1 MATTGKPQTTF
12 VVSYGTLGETVA
24 QEMLTPVL
32 IAPRYAI
39 HDQYD
44 EKNTLGKFFVGS
56 KPGVKWPNLE
66 KDAKVDMTSGE
77 LFVKNAVIKL
87 NKTAIAAESITGNVI
102 KLADVKGTDFSVKSG
117 CTADLYSALEGVEVM
132 VGDRVIVGSGTELEE
147 AEIVDIRPEY
157 KNVVPSVVPSSNNQ
171 CAADVITADASKFT
185 AKKPASYLV
194 KFLEDG
200 SARAEISALT
210 GDGRYRTT
218 ETIGTATTVGTFGL
232 VIAVTDKVSTIKAE
246 DSFIVTASPKA
257 VSAYNE
263 IIVNESLSA
272 TGGSVYFA
280 TSRLSQEYTA
290 LSTAAWA
297 ATPDEITVAE
307 TAVVTVGSTTREL
320 VGGELRIAYRAL
332 LTDNAL
338 QLVSCVKEDIA
349 TFAGVVHP
357 NNPFGMMYGCA
368 SRVNGGFFYMV
379 PVAEDT
385 EDAYLEAIEYVG
397 TFEYLYA
404 PITAM
409 QTAAIQAATDAMI
422 ARYSTK
428 EIAKYKKTWFAPLST
443 RTSVVYGETVD
454 GDALVG
460 SVDDNGSLKLE
471 GSADAVVAGVRGG
484 DFARIYL
491 GASAN
496 DTTFSFKEYKVDS
509 VIDAT
514 TIKLADGRHTD
525 ISRVEFV
532 RTLNSHEY
540 AEKLAAEARSHADY
554 RINFVVSDELRW
566 GVFTGVDKIY
576 LAATLATMRSALPP
590 HAPMNELVVPGFTVS
605 DTYKWTDVD
614 YEVMNAGGCWI
625 VYNNENNETV
635 TYHQI
640 TTISDGTIAEEDSA
654 VSNGDAIVR
663 ALRTAV
669 RPLASGKANVSGALL
684 NLIDKTLRSEISFIM
699 GKEYA
704 DIYGP
709 QIQDYKILAL
719 YIPDGNRKSIR
730 CKVQLQL
737 PLPLQDG
744 EFEFNL
750 I

>member
-24 QEMLTPVL
+24 QEMLTPVF

-44 EKNTLGKFFVGS
+44 EKNSLGEFLVGS
-56 KPGVKWPNLE
+56 KPGVEWPALE
-66 KDAKVDMTSGE
+66 EGAKVDVASGE

-87 NKTAIAAESITGNVI
+87 NKTAIAAESISGNVI
-102 KLADVKGTDFSVKSG
+102 KLGEDVSVKLG
-117 CTADLYSALEGVEVM
+117 GVVGLCDALEGVEVM
-132 VGDRVIVGSGTELEE
+132 VGDRVIVDSDGKLTE
-147 AEIVDIRPEY
+147 ADVVDIRPAY
-157 KNVVPSVVPSSNNQ
+157 KDAEATVVRSSNTQ
-171 CAADVITADASKFT
+171 CADGMITADASKFI
-185 AKKPASYLV
+185 AKKTASYLV

-200 SARAEISALT
+200 VARAEITALT
-210 GDGRYRTT
+210 GDAGYRTT
-218 ETIGTATTVGTFGL
+218 ETIGDDTAVGAFGL
-232 VIAVTDKVSTIKAE
+232 VIAVAGDASTIKAG
-246 DSFIVTASPKA
+246 DSFIVTVSPKA

-263 IIVNESLSA
+263 VIVNASLSV

-280 TSRLSQEYTA
+280 TSRMSQEYTA
-290 LSTAAWA
+290 LSTAAWD
-297 ATPDEITVAE
+297 ATPAAITVAE
-307 TAVVTVGSTTREL
+307 TAMVTVGSEAREL

-338 QLVSCVKEDIA
+338 QLVSCATEGIADI
-349 TFAGVVHP
+349 AGVVDP

-368 SRVNGGFFYMV
+368 SRVSGGFFYMV
-379 PVAEDT
+379 SVAEDT

-397 TFEYLYA
+397 KFESLYA

-409 QTAAIQAATDAMI
+409 QTAAIQAATIAMI
-422 ARYSTK
+422 NKYSAK

-443 RTSVVYGETVD
+443 RTSVVYGETID
-454 GDALVG
+454 GAALVG
-460 SVDDNGSLKLE
+460 SVDADGSLKLE
-471 GSADAVVAGVRGG
+471 GDADAVVAGVRGG

-496 DTTFSFKEYKVDS
+496 DTTFGFKEYKVDS

-514 TIKLADGRHTD
+514 TVKLVDGMLSG

-540 AEKLAAEARSHADY
+540 AEKLATEARAIGSH
-554 RINFVVSDELRW
+554 RVNFVVSDELNW
-566 GVFTGVDKIY
+566 GGFTGVDKIY

-605 DTYKWTDVD
+605 DSYKWTDVD
-614 YEVMNAGGCWI
+614 YEAMNAGGCWI
-625 VYNNENNETV
+625 VYNNDSNEAV

-669 RPLASGKANVSGALL
+669 RPIASGKANVSGALL

-719 YIPDGNRKSIR
+719 YIPDGNRKSVR